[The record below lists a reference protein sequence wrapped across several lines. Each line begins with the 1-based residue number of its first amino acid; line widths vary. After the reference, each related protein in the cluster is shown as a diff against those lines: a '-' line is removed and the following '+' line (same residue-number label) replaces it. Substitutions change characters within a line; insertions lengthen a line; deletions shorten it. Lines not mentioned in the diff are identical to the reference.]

1 MNMNFDFQT
10 LFARMITLIIAFTIH
25 EFSHAWVAT
34 KLGDTTAQ
42 DAGRLTLNPL
52 VHLDPFGTLL
62 LMVAGFGWAK
72 PVPINPYRLQQ
83 KNKAGVVLVSIAG
96 PISNL
101 LLALLGA
108 ILVHLLRN
116 FLPGATLANLNFLSY
131 FLAVF
136 ISTNI
141 ILALF
146 NMLPIPPLDGEKVLN
161 FLLPGKWQG
170 AIAPFRRYGS
180 LIILALF
187 VLGPSFGL
195 NIFDWLIGKPANAIF
210 NFLVG
215 F

>member
-1 MNMNFDFQT
+1 MIMNFDFQP
-10 LFARMITLIIAFTIH
+10 LLARMITLVIAFTIH
-25 EFSHAWVAT
+25 EFAHAFVAT

-52 VHLDPFGTLL
+52 KHLDPFGTIL

-72 PVPINPYRLQQ
+72 PVPINPYRLQRS
-83 KNKAGVVLVSIAG
+83 NKAGVVLVSIAG

-116 FLPGATLANLNFLSY
+116 FLPSATLANMNFLSY

-161 FLLPGKWQG
+161 FFLPAKWQS
-170 AIAPFRRYGS
+170 AVEPIRRYGS
-180 LIILALF
+180 IIILALF

>member
-1 MNMNFDFQT
+1 MIMNFDFQT
-10 LFARMITLIIAFTIH
+10 LLARMITLVIAFTIH

-52 VHLDPFGTLL
+52 VHLDPFGTIL

-72 PVPINPYRLQQ
+72 PVPINPYHLQRN
-83 KNKAGVVLVSIAG
+83 NKAGVVLVSIAG

-108 ILVHLLRN
+108 LVVYLLRF
-116 FLPGATLANLNFLSY
+116 FLPSATLANMNFLSY

-161 FLLPGKWQG
+161 YFLPAKWQG
-170 AIAPFRRYGS
+170 ALEPFRRYGS
-180 LIILALF
+180 LIILVLF
-187 VLGPSFGL
+187 VLGPSFGI

-210 NFLVG
+210 NFLLG

>member
-1 MNMNFDFQT
+1 MNFDFQI
-10 LFARMITLIIAFTIH
+10 LLARMITLVIAFTIH
-25 EFSHAWVAT
+25 EYSHAFVAT

-42 DAGRLTLNPL
+42 EAGRLTLNPL
-52 VHLDPFGTLL
+52 VHLDPVGTIL

-83 KNKAGVVLVSIAG
+83 SNKAGVVLVSIAG

-116 FLPGATLANLNFLSY
+116 FLPGATLANLNLLSY

-146 NMLPIPPLDGEKVLN
+146 NMLPLPPLDGEKVLN
-161 FLLPGKWQG
+161 FFLPAKWQN
-170 AIAPFRRYGS
+170 ALEPIRRYGS
-180 LIILALF
+180 IIVLVIF
-187 VLGPSFGL
+187 FLGPSIGI
-195 NIFDWLIGKPANAIF
+195 NIFDWLISKPATAIF

-215 F
+215 L